1 MGELVRQQPESA
13 EALTRIHQRARVEGW
28 PEAEPAR
35 MLARKVQGLRHRLEA
50 LTRERLGVEDLA
62 RLHQVL
68 GQTLAPPVA
77 SDEEVLCRGAFM
89 RTPALL
95 SPLLRSGIVLG
106 IFCALLGVPILGP
119 RVLLVPLLP
128 SIGYA
133 LQRLYSGRFWL
144 TRKRLVWQ
152 PTGRAALHIPLHAI
166 RPGGVRRLSAST
178 VEVSLVDGR
187 SFRFRLIEGT
197 HYLLTLLERHVPS
210 SRPGA

>member
-1 MGELVRQQPESA
+1 
-13 EALTRIHQRARVEGW
+13 
-28 PEAEPAR
+28 

-119 RVLLVPLLP
+119 RVLLV
-128 SIGYA
+128 
-133 LQRLYSGRFWL
+133 YSGRFWL